1 MSGPAAVTNTFLEH
15 LRPASWRGVPF
26 EVNGDDAEFGR
37 RVVVHEYP
45 QRDKP
50 YVEDLG
56 RKTRKFAL
64 DAWVCAHVDN
74 GFDPWAARDALV
86 AAIEEGDVG
95 TLVHP
100 FWGSLQGHIS
110 NVKVKQTSTVNGGYV
125 NLQMDFVESG
135 ELEFRASA
143 VADTEGQVFS
153 AEAAVYEA
161 AVTDFAVTFSND
173 Y

>member
-1 MSGPAAVTNTFLEH
+1 MSGPTAVTNTFLEL

-37 RVVVHEYP
+37 HVVVHEFP

-56 RKTRKFAL
+56 RKTRKFKL

-74 GFDPWAARDALV
+74 GFDPWAGRDALIE
-86 AAIEEGDVG
+86 AIEAGDVG

-100 FWGSLQGHIS
+100 FWGSLQGYIV
-110 NVKVKQTSTVNGGYV
+110 NVSVKQTGSVNGGYV
-125 NLQMDFVESG
+125 NLMMEFVESG

-143 VADTEGQVFS
+143 VADTEGQVITS
-153 AEAAVYEA
+153 EEEVYIAAE
-161 AVTDFAVTFSND
+161 TDFAVEFSND